1 MDSGIGCEPA
11 PVGPPSRHVGTRAES
26 ASLPEYESLRS
37 PQDFR
42 RVLGA
47 GDRQRSGGIVLVRTP
62 GREGPPRVGFVVSK
76 GSGGAVTRNRI
87 KRRLRHAIVGKA
99 LQPGMDYVIIANRE
113 VSEAPFAQIETW
125 LSRALGEP
133 DR

>member
-1 MDSGIGCEPA
+1 
-11 PVGPPSRHVGTRAES
+11 VG
-26 ASLPEYESLRS
+26 L
-37 PQDFR
+37 
-42 RVLGA
+42 
-47 GDRQRSGGIVLVRTP
+47 
-62 GREGPPRVGFVVSK
+62 VVSK
-76 GSGGAVTRNRI
+76 SSGGAVTRNRI